1 MSRLTDLVVAKNPK
15 ILQLLSVCNLSDE
28 INQCDIPFK
37 KVIFTKVASLL
48 TNI

>member
-1 MSRLTDLVVAKNPK
+1 MSKLTDLVLANNPK

-48 TNI
+48 NII